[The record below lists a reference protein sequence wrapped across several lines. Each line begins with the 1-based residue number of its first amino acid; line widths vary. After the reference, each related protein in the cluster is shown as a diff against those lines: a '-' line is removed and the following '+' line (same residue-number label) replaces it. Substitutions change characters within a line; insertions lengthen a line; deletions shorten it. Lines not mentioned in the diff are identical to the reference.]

1 MPSTVQT
8 TFNTLRQHRVDTALT
23 ALLVLQ
29 GVTLFAVIPFG
40 ARSTGGRILLD
51 LCHFSFAAISVAAL
65 TRHRV
70 VQGVV
75 IAALA
80 LLAMGPSV
88 SQRLGADLHLDVAA
102 QHELVALIAFAFNAA
117 ITALI
122 ARHVFSAERVTVHR
136 VRGAIL
142 LYLNVAA
149 LFGIAYTALQ
159 QVVPEAFH
167 IVIQPGEAP
176 TAAFTYFSL
185 TTITTVGFGDI
196 TPLHPL
202 ARSLATLEAV
212 FGQLFP
218 ATLLARLVAL
228 HLAHEQQPPKQPVQ
242 TDADQS

>member
-1 MPSTVQT
+1 MPAAAARRSHQE
-8 TFNTLRQHRVDTALT
+8 RVDRALT

-40 ARSTGGRILLD
+40 SRSTGGRILLD
-51 LCHFSFAAISVAAL
+51 LCHFAFAAICVAAL
-65 TRHRV
+65 TRRRT
-70 VQGVV
+70 VQAIV
-75 IAALA
+75 IAGLA
-80 LLAMGPSV
+80 LLALGPSL
-88 SQRLGADLHLDVAA
+88 SQRLGADLQLDVTM
-102 QHELVALIAFAFNAA
+102 QHELVAIIAFAFNAA

-122 ARHVFSAERVTVHR
+122 ARHVFSSKRVTVHR

-142 LYLNVAA
+142 LYLNLAS
-149 LFGIAYTALQ
+149 LFAIAYGALEQ
-159 QVVPEAFH
+159 MVPGAF
-167 IVIQPGEAP
+167 QMAARPGEAT

-185 TTITTVGFGDI
+185 TTITTVGYGDI

-228 HLAHEQQPPKQPVQ
+228 HLAHERQPREEG
-242 TDADQS
+242 D